1 MVLPKLHR
9 GKPEMCK
16 IHRTQVRS
24 DFQCSLRHK
33 LTESIV
39 LQRPGQPDLIY
50 FSYQRDKYMY
60 NHSTST
66 FGRVSYPCDG
76 APALSTLQA
85 SKGLTTATAIEQART
100 DYGKNEFDIPVPTF
114 GELFAEHAVAPFFV
128 FQLFC
133 TALWLF
139 DDYWYYSLFT
149 LFMLVV
155 FECVTIFQVR
165 SACSAVLVA
174 FS

>member
-1 MVLPKLHR
+1 M
-9 GKPEMCK
+9 
-16 IHRTQVRS
+16 IYFSQRT
-24 DFQCSLRHK
+24 
-33 LTESIV
+33 
-39 LQRPGQPDLIY
+39 GQPDLIY
-50 FSYQRDKYMY
+50 FSYQRDKYMFDR
-60 NHSTST
+60 STST

-76 APALSTLQA
+76 APALSTFQS
-85 SKGLTTATAIEQART
+85 SKGLATATALEQART

-155 FECVTIFQVR
+155 FECVTIFQAR
-165 SACSAVLVA
+165 SVSSVFASYLG
-174 FS
+174 